1 LKLWA
6 RKVLISGISNKSQVV
21 GYHLRLKSSVV
32 KITGETFAKLSTLG
46 LIQEEAVVA
55 A

>member
-1 LKLWA
+1 
-6 RKVLISGISNKSQVV
+6 
-21 GYHLRLKSSVV
+21 VV